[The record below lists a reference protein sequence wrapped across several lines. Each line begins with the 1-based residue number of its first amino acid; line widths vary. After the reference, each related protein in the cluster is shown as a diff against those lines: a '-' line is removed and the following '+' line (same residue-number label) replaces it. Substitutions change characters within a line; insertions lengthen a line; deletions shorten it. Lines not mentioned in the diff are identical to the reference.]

1 MVTVTVD
8 EDTLLEMLLDRL
20 EFWTSD
26 EDVIN
31 LYRDYYERLVYSGGF
46 EGCTLDIMIIV
57 DNDYI
62 NNLTTISK
70 EDFEQ
75 WGIESIE
82 DDKIVAF
89 NEEESIDEEVDCDS
103 KDEANT
109 TNRKTIQRINVYICI
124 RKRRD
129 RLYYNSSFFWATVL
143 IQA

>member
-20 EFWTSD
+20 RFWTSD

-31 LYRDYYERLVYSGGF
+31 LYRDYYKGLVYSGCF
-46 EGCTLDIMIIV
+46 EGCNLDIMSIV

-62 NNLTTISK
+62 NNLATISK

-75 WGIESIE
+75 WGIESKI

-89 NEEESIDEEVDCDS
+89 NEE
-103 KDEANT
+103 KDL
-109 TNRKTIQRINVYICI
+109 YLI
-124 RKRRD
+124 RT
-129 RLYYNSSFFWATVL
+129 Y
-143 IQA
+143 